1 MVLRAQGQPSLRIY
15 LWHVTV
21 LPYLL
26 VLECI
31 IDSVLHNKYI
41 VMRCDRQIK
50 QSDKSFCMSSVK
62 MLLNLNLRLTCVD
75 TIPIETHLLRARTFY
90 VAILGCQHHIE
101 FLSPAQ

>member
-1 MVLRAQGQPSLRIY
+1 MY
-15 LWHVTV
+15 
-21 LPYLL
+21 Y
-26 VLECI
+26 I
-31 IDSVLHNKYI
+31 IDSMLHNKYI

-50 QSDKSFCMSSVK
+50 QSDDRSFRMSSVK